1 MKTTNIFL
9 GLMMILC
16 TSFFI
21 RCSED
26 TKGPV
31 LTNIESGE
39 LDKLPVSGIALTAP
53 EKGTNPLLVTLTWTA
68 TQFALN
74 QAVPVAPV
82 SYLVEADKAGDNF
95 ANPVPLA
102 ASTDLFA
109 NLYVNDINTLLL
121 GQFGAEPGEAVPLVL
136 RLVTTYGEPTKTT
149 NKVISSNVL
158 ALTLTPFE
166 PPVVEQGTTIRWKQV
181 TGNWAE
187 FAIYAWGDSE
197 LFGSWPGKLVTP
209 DANGWYSV
217 DVPKGTFHLILNN
230 NGGGNQFDFISTPI
244 ESSSYYVYT
253 KDGNNTSSFERADII
268 IRWKYTGSDWTAF
281 GIYAWGGSPVAE
293 TFGAWPGTI
302 VTPDANGW
310 CQVSVPVGQ
319 KIGNIIFNNTNGG
332 AGNQF
337 DLNMDVTSSICFQ
350 ITSSSATVVDCQ

>member
-1 MKTTNIFL
+1 MKTIRIFL
-9 GLMMILC
+9 SLIMILA
-16 TSFFI
+16 TSFFTG
-21 RCSED
+21 CSKD
-26 TKGPV
+26 DKSPA

-39 LDKLPVSGIALTAP
+39 LDNLPVNGIVLTAP
-53 EKGTNPLLVTLTWTA
+53 ENGVNPLLITITWTE
-68 TQFALN
+68 TKFNLD

-109 NLYVNDINTLLL
+109 NLYVNDVNKLLL
-121 GQFGAEPGEAVPLVL
+121 DQFGAEPGEAVPLEL
-136 RLVTTYGEPTKTT
+136 RLVTIYGEPAKMS
-149 NKVISSNVL
+149 NKVISSNVI

-166 PPVVEQGTTIRWKQV
+166 PPVQGTIIRWKQV

-197 LFGSWPGKLVTP
+197 VFGKWPGKLITP

-217 DVPKGTFHLILNN
+217 DVPKGTFKLILNN
-230 NGGGNQFDFISTPI
+230 NGGGNQFDFISTPV

-253 KDGNNTSSFERADII
+253 QDGNNTSSFERADII

-281 GIYAWGGSPVAE
+281 GIYAWDGSPIAE
-293 TFGAWPGTI
+293 TFGKWPGTV

-319 KIGNIIFNNTNGG
+319 KIGNVIFNNTNGG
-332 AGNQF
+332 PGNQF
-337 DLNMDVTSSICFQ
+337 DLNMEITSSICFQ
-350 ITSSSATVVDCQ
+350 ITSGSATVVDCK